1 LNIRALL
8 PISLE
13 RLIKILPI
21 LALSLCLPAMAQ
33 EQNGWQFDSRRAD
46 STVSKTDARQIYAVL
61 LEMFDHWNAHDIED
75 IWRCTGNHPNSLSL
89 WIPSSLTAGSNSTIP
104 TLNIALPTHCAARN
118 PDSAPA
124 QVSHPEASVSDIELL
139 KKERLRG
146 CTNQSRAEKN

>member
-33 EQNGWQFDSRRAD
+33 EQNGWQFDPRRAD
-46 STVSKTDARQIYAVL
+46 STVSKTDAQQIYAVL
-61 LEMFDHWNAHDIED
+61 LEMFDRWNAH
-75 IWRCTGNHPNSLSL
+75 
-89 WIPSSLTAGSNSTIP
+89 
-104 TLNIALPTHCAARN
+104 
-118 PDSAPA
+118 
-124 QVSHPEASVSDIELL
+124 DIELL